1 MNEKQWGFVHI
12 ILVYA
17 GIMLVELVY
26 SLFFMDGVNNS
37 ALGASEIGSFLIS
50 FLIQFVATVGLVYLL
65 AVYRPHGKW
74 QDLGVVHVDTPN
86 YLKYGVGGGLALFTL
101 VILMSIPLNY
111 FQPEL
116 PPQYFEQ
123 VLRTVNNLPGFLLI
137 LVVGSVLGPFSEEIF
152 YRGMIY
158 PVFRKHLGPIWG
170 AILAGILFGAV
181 HGDIWRALPLAAGGI
196 GLCFLYERTRS
207 ILVTTVAHGV
217 WNGIMSMIVYFSII
231 QGV

>member
-12 ILVYA
+12 ILVYV
-17 GIMLVELVY
+17 GIMLVETLY
-26 SLFFMDGVNNS
+26 GLFLMDRVNNT
-37 ALGASEIGSFLIS
+37 ALGGSEMGSFLIS
-50 FLIQFVATVGLVYLL
+50 FLIQFILTVGLVYLL

-74 QDLGVVHVDTPN
+74 QDLGVVHVEPAN
-86 YLKYGVGGGLALFTL
+86 YLKYGVGGGLALFAL
-101 VILMSIPLNY
+101 VMLMSVPINY
-111 FQPEL
+111 FQPKL

-123 VLRTVNNLPGFLLI
+123 VLRTANNLPDFLLI
-137 LVVGSVLGPFSEEIF
+137 LVVGSVLGPFSEELL

-181 HGDIWRALPLAAGGI
+181 HGDIWRMIPLAVGGI
-196 GLCFLYERTRS
+196 GLCYLYEKTRS

-217 WNGIMSMIVYFSII
+217 WNAIMSLIVYLSLMHGI
-231 QGV
+231 